1 MRWTRWM
8 TAGKSCFPDDTNSIS
23 RPRKLIGPLQDAWVA
38 LVSMLPWLRTLAY
51 STSWLGLD
59 HVRSKSEGIL
69 RRTSRRR
76 GPSHAWLSCDI
87 QDISIAN
94 RRLLLCRRCLQRRS
108 GTCTTKHHHR
118 QGGHT
123 TIAQRSQPRAS
134 SDVLRHTPSTRTRVV
149 D

>member
-1 MRWTRWM
+1 M
-8 TAGKSCFPDDTNSIS
+8 TQTLYHGHVSSLDRSKTLGWHLSQCFRGLGRLRI
-23 RPRKLIGPLQDAWVA
+23 
-38 LVSMLPWLRTLAY
+38 LP
-51 STSWLGLD
+51 LGLS
-59 HVRSKSEGIL
+59 VRHIIVLIMCDLNLEEYCAEQVVEEVLVMHGSPVISDAFQL
-69 RRTSRRR
+69 R
-76 GPSHAWLSCDI
+76 
-87 QDISIAN
+87 N

-108 GTCTTKHHHR
+108 GTCTTKRHHR